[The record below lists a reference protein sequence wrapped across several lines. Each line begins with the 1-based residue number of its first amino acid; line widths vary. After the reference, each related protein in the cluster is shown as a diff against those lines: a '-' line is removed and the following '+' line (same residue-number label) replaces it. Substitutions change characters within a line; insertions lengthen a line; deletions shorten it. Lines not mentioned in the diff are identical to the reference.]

1 MLLENI
7 VADALSDLQVPFMR
21 ESEYKNLKGVIYDFR
36 ADFVIPN
43 AQNPVAFI
51 EVRKSSTRHASLY
64 AKDKMFSAINWK
76 GRNQKLLG
84 VLVVEGLWTRETL
97 RVMANV
103 FDYVT
108 PLTRV
113 SQVAEVVKAYMDGDE
128 TKLKW
133 LINFS
138 IEEASRNKAT

>member
-1 MLLENI
+1 M
-7 VADALSDLQVPFMR
+7 
-21 ESEYKNLKGVIYDFR
+21 
-36 ADFVIPN
+36 
-43 AQNPVAFI
+43 
-51 EVRKSSTRHASLY
+51 
-64 AKDKMFSAINWK
+64 
-76 GRNQKLLG
+76 
-84 VLVVEGLWTRETL
+84 EGPWTKETL

-113 SQVAEVVKAYMDGDE
+113 SQVAETIRAYLDGDE

-138 IEEASRNKAT
+138 IEEANRSNADD

>member
-1 MLLENI
+1 
-7 VADALSDLQVPFMR
+7 
-21 ESEYKNLKGVIYDFR
+21 
-36 ADFVIPN
+36 
-43 AQNPVAFI
+43 
-51 EVRKSSTRHASLY
+51 
-64 AKDKMFSAINWK
+64 MFSAINWK
-76 GRNQKLLG
+76 GRNQILLG
-84 VLVVEGLWTRETL
+84 ILVVEGLWTRETL

-138 IEEASRNKAT
+138 IEEASLNNAT